1 MVYRSIYHG
10 CNPEN
15 PEGSG
20 LGSGAT
26 HTENAI
32 GYAIN
37 AAAYYCINVLK
48 LVSTPESEAKDAL
61 VALLGTE
68 YDGYGFVAV
77 NDAEYLEA
85 CKVGDKEL
93 SFYFEGRN
101 QGGFRPSCG
110 ICLRRRRRKTNSRS

>member
-1 MVYRSIYHG
+1 MAAELRIRKMLSVT
-10 CNPEN
+10 
-15 PEGSG
+15 
-20 LGSGAT
+20 L
-26 HTENAI
+26 
-32 GYAIN
+32 IN

-93 SFYFEGRN
+93 SFYFQKEPR
-101 QGGFRPSCG
+101 RIPTL
-110 ICLRRRRRKTNSRS
+110 LRHMFTEKTTQDK